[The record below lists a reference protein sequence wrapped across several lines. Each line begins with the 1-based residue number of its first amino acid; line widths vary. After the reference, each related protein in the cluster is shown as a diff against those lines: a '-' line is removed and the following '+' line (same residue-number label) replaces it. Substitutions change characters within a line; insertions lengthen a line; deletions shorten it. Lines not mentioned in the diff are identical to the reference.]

1 MFIWTPTKQNCQT
14 EHYFKAIE
22 FAIMKITVNT
32 FIFPR
37 PILPYVQRYTLLI
50 VLHFQRTWKHIFLQI
65 MAKLYCFFQM
75 KESVFRRMKDKSPTK
90 KPKWACL
97 CFHIFSVIDTQD
109 LSVTVVPLTKSHFY
123 VKNMKITPS
132 VSKHWTDSQCTYDG
146 QYCAYSPFSTQRLFS
161 LLTGY
166 SLV

>member
-1 MFIWTPTKQNCQT
+1 
-14 EHYFKAIE
+14 
-22 FAIMKITVNT
+22 
-32 FIFPR
+32 
-37 PILPYVQRYTLLI
+37 
-50 VLHFQRTWKHIFLQI
+50 
-65 MAKLYCFFQM
+65 M

-109 LSVTVVPLTKSHFY
+109 LSLTVVPLTKSHFY

-146 QYCAYSPFSTQRLFS
+146 QYCAYSPLALRGCFLYWQDIAWCSIASVFAIKICLKAF
-161 LLTGY
+161 Y
-166 SLV
+166 LVVSALIRDRIDQHICQKSPLENCIVPRCQVQTLWQSFHLCIEL